1 MKGYG
6 QFCPV
11 AKACEIFGE
20 RWTPLV
26 IRELMCGS
34 THFNDIRRGVPLMSP
49 SLLVKRLR
57 QLEAAGIVERIT
69 DETGRIVEY
78 HLTRSGQDLQPI
90 VQMLGMWG
98 ARWVESTLT
107 GQESLDAGLL
117 MWDIRRTLDRS
128 QLPAKGRAII
138 KFRFTDTPKTK
149 SLWWLVA
156 EDDEFQLCLTD
167 PGHEVDMLVDTD
179 LRTLTRVWI
188 GEEDLSAALRSG
200 AIKAHGHPRLVEAFP
215 RWMRESPFARSRR
228 ERSGHAAAT

>member
-69 DETGRIVEY
+69 DETGRNVEY
-78 HLTRSGQDLQPI
+78 RLTQGGQDLQPI

-128 QLPAKGRAII
+128 QLPAKGRTVI
-138 KFRFTDTPKTK
+138 KFRFTDAPKAK
-149 SLWWLVA
+149 SLWWLVT

-167 PGHEVDMLVDTD
+167 PGHEIDMLVDTD

-188 GEEDLSAALRSG
+188 GEEDLSAVLRSG
-200 AIKAHGHPRLVEAFP
+200 AIKAHGHPQLVETFP
-215 RWMRESPFARSRR
+215 RWLRESPFARGRR
-228 ERSGHAAAT
+228 ERSRHSATD

>member
-57 QLEAAGIVERIT
+57 QLQAAGIVERVA
-69 DETGRIVEY
+69 DSTGRNVEY
-78 HLTRSGQDLQPI
+78 RLTASGEDLQPI

-107 GQESLDAGLL
+107 SDENLDAGLL
-117 MWDIRRTLDRS
+117 MWDIRRTLDVS
-128 QLPAKGRAII
+128 QLPTTERTVI
-138 KFRFTDTPKTK
+138 KFRFTDTPKSR

-156 EDDEFQLCLTD
+156 EHGEFQLCLTD
-167 PGHEVDMLVDTD
+167 PGHEVDMLVDTNV
-179 LRTLTRVWI
+179 RALTRVWI
-188 GEEDLSAALRSG
+188 GEESLPAALRTG
-200 AIKAHGHPRLVEAFP
+200 AIKARGHPRLVESFP
-215 RWMRESPFARSRR
+215 RWLRESPFARHRR
-228 ERSGHAAAT
+228 ERLDRFAAS